1 MTEPAKRDLKAGI
14 ALDELPDGAMLLG
27 QVGGEDAVLVN
38 SGGQLLAMGA
48 SCSHYHGNLAEG
60 CDFPD
65 EVRPVYALI
74 TAHNLFRLLEGPHSA
89 RAHEAIQHLLLP
101 KLRAALLHWYRCFGD
116 DANLEAS
123 EFRKHLSR
131 LSGEKL

>member
-1 MTEPAKRDLKAGI
+1 MQDRESFGVALAECYGCRGKAFT
-14 ALDELPDGAMLLG
+14 APS
-27 QVGGEDAVLVN
+27 LVAPLSHQPTIN
-38 SGGQLLAMGA
+38 FTDRQLQE
-48 SCSHYHGNLAEG
+48 CYHGNLAEG

-89 RAHEAIQHLLLP
+89 RVHEAIRHLLLP
-101 KLRAALLHWYRCFGD
+101 KLRPALRHWYRCF
-116 DANLEAS
+116 DADTNAEAA
-123 EFRKHLSR
+123 EFRNHLSQ

>member
-1 MTEPAKRDLKAGI
+1 MQDRESLG
-14 ALDELPDGAMLLG
+14 LELADCYGCRG
-27 QVGGEDAVLVN
+27 QAFRAPSLVVPL
-38 SGGQLLAMGA
+38 SHQPTIDFTDRQLRE
-48 SCSHYHGNLAEG
+48 CYHGNLAEG

-101 KLRAALLHWYRCFGD
+101 KLRAALRHWYQCFGSD
-116 DANLEAS
+116 TNAEAT
-123 EFRKHLSR
+123 EFRNHLSL

>member
-1 MTEPAKRDLKAGI
+1 MQDRESFGP
-14 ALDELPDGAMLLG
+14 ELADCYGCRG
-27 QVGGEDAVLVN
+27 QAFRAPSLMVPLSHQPTINFTDR
-38 SGGQLLAMGA
+38 QLHE
-48 SCSHYHGNLAEG
+48 CYHGNLAEG
-60 CDFPD
+60 CDFPN

-101 KLRAALLHWYRCFGD
+101 KLRAALVHWYRCFGD